1 VGPEAFPLILGLFIL
16 IAAGLAYYQYRS
28 KQARR
33 QGLVSFAAA
42 HGMSYS
48 AVDPFDLLRE
58 PFALFQKGDGRGI
71 ENVLEGS
78 WSTMPARVFDYWYY
92 EESTDS
98 NGHRSTT
105 YYRFDCALTPIETAC
120 GALTISHENL
130 LTRLADHLA
139 MHDLQFE
146 LEEFNREFTVHGSD
160 RKFAN
165 DFLDQRMMR
174 WLLANG
180 DGYSFEVIGDRLLCF
195 CKQTDPQRFPALLD
209 TLAGF
214 RSQVPQVVYS
224 LYPRSG

>member
-1 VGPEAFPLILGLFIL
+1 VGPEAFPFIFGLFVL
-16 IAAGLAYYQYRS
+16 IAIGLAYYQY
-28 KQARR
+28 QARR
-33 QGLVSFAAA
+33 ARKAALASFAAA
-42 HGMSYS
+42 HAMSYS
-48 AVDPFDLLRE
+48 EIDPFDLLRE

-71 ENVLEGS
+71 ENVMDGTWQAL
-78 WSTMPARVFDYWYY
+78 PVRVFDYWYY

-98 NGHRSTT
+98 EGHRSTT
-105 YYRFDCALTPIETAC
+105 YSRFDCALTPIETAC
-120 GALTISHENL
+120 APLTISHENL
-130 LTRLADHLA
+130 FTRLADHLA
-139 MHDLQFE
+139 LHDIQFE
-146 LEEFNREFTVHGSD
+146 LDDFNREYTVHSSD

-195 CKQTDPQRFPALLD
+195 CKQIDAERFPALLE

-214 RSQVPQVVYS
+214 RSQVPQVVFS